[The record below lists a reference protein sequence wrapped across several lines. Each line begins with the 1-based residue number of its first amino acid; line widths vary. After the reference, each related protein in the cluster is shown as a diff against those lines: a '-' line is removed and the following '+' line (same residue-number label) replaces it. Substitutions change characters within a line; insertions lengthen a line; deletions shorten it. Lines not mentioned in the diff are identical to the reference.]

1 MKKTKRVWLFLI
13 WENVKRFKPQLGANR
28 VTFKK
33 QRWIKDEEIEAKF
46 TYN

>member
-1 MKKTKRVWLFLI
+1 MKKTERVWLSLI
-13 WENVKRFKPQLGANR
+13 QENVERFKPHLGANR

-33 QRWIKDEEIEAKF
+33 QRWIKDEEIETKF